1 MNIKTFFIALLLVF
15 AIYEIFAITIGVIKK
30 KNELKKQLI
39 EKESEDNVS
48 N

>member
-30 KNELKKQLI
+30 KKELKKQLK
-39 EKESEDNVS
+39 EKENNEDVS